1 MQDKLGFTSDELA
14 LNRAGRLSSRQRQ
27 QLFFQSIGY
36 LVRGAGML
44 VLTIILAFYLVPR
57 INESWEKIAFGVV
70 WLLMGVST
78 GLMIFAAVQVA
89 CPSVRS
95 VTGSLERAGT
105 LKDPRVRI
113 GTHEMRISRRRWK
126 HLAAS
131 YPGTYRAYYVRFA
144 GNLLSVER
152 QE

>member
-1 MQDKLGFTSDELA
+1 MQDRLGFTSDELV
-14 LNRAGRLSSRQRQ
+14 LNRAGQLSSRQRQ

-36 LVRGAGML
+36 LVRGAVML
-44 VLTIILAFYLVPR
+44 ALNSILACYLVPR
-57 INESWEKIAFGVV
+57 IDETWEKLAVGAV

-89 CPSVRS
+89 YPSVRS
-95 VTGSLERAGT
+95 VTGSLEQAGT

-113 GTHEMRISRRRWK
+113 GTREMRISRRRWK